1 MKTTGL
7 LFATLFTGAT
17 VSNTNSCTP
26 TAGIDVDDDRFS
38 GLEQQ
43 AYIKSSNSESGD
55 SFGSAIALSG
65 DTVAVGAYLEDGN
78 ATGVSGSENSDAA
91 PDSGAVYVYT
101 RGSDG
106 DWRQQAYIK
115 ASNTEAGD
123 WFGYSVA
130 LSGDTLAVGAVREAS
145 DADETGGNELNNDD
159 PGAGA
164 VYIFTRDSDGD
175 WRQTAYIKPFNTDA
189 NDAFGSSL
197 ALSGDTLVVGAPGE
211 ASADTG
217 VDGNRSDD
225 TADGAGAVY
234 VFTRDSA
241 GDWSQQAYLKAS
253 NTRASAA
260 FGASVALSGE
270 RLAVGAP
277 GEASDAVDVD
287 GNQNNQNAPQSGAV
301 YLFDRD
307 GSADWSQSAYVK
319 AFNTGNGDGFGTR
332 VALSGDTLA
341 VGAAGEDSDTTEI
354 DGNERDDN
362 AADAGAVYVYTRESD
377 GDWSRQAYIK
387 PDDTVAGARFG
398 RSLALSGSILAVGA
412 DDAGDD
418 TVSNSGAD
426 AAGVV
431 YLFARAGDD
440 WEQGASVTPANADSG
455 DGFGLAVA
463 LSSDRLAAGAPGE
476 DSVAT
481 DVDGL
486 ATDNSAADSGAAYVF
501 DY

>member
-7 LFATLFTGAT
+7 LFAALFTGAT

-26 TAGIDVDDDRFS
+26 IGIDIDDDRFS

-78 ATGVSGSENSDAA
+78 ATGVDGSENSDAA

-101 RGSDG
+101 RGNDG
-106 DWRQQAYIK
+106 DWRQEAYIK
-115 ASNTEAGD
+115 ASNAEAGD

-145 DADETGGNELNNDD
+145 SADTIGGNELNNAD

-164 VYIFTRDSDGD
+164 VYIFTRDSSGD
-175 WRQTAYIKPFNTDA
+175 WRQTSYIKPFNTGA

-197 ALSGDTLVVGAPGE
+197 ALAGDTLVVGAPGE
-211 ASADTG
+211 ASAADG
-217 VDGNRSDD
+217 VDGNGSDN
-225 TADGAGAVY
+225 TANGAGAAY
-234 VFTRDSA
+234 VFTRDGS

-253 NTRASAA
+253 NSRASAG
-260 FGASVALSGE
+260 FGASVALSGD
-270 RLAVGAP
+270 RLAVGSP
-277 GEASDAVDVD
+277 GETSDAVDVD

-301 YLFDRD
+301 YLFERD
-307 GSADWSQSAYVK
+307 SSADWRQSAYVK
-319 AFNTGNGDGFGTR
+319 ASDTDSGDNFGYR

-341 VGAAGEDSDTTEI
+341 VGAIGEDSAAVEI

-362 AADAGAVYVYTRESD
+362 AADAGAVYVYAREND
-377 GDWSRQAYIK
+377 GDWTRQAYIK

-398 RSLALSGSILAVGA
+398 ASLALSGDILAVGA
-412 DDAGDD
+412 DDAGD
-418 TVSNSGAD
+418 NAQAN

-431 YLFARAGDD
+431 YLFARDGDD
-440 WEQGASVTPANADSG
+440 WTQGASVMPSNAETG
-455 DGFGLAVA
+455 DGFGSDIA
-463 LSSDRLAAGAPGE
+463 LSADRLVAGAPGE

-481 DVDGL
+481 DIDGL